1 MKCIY
6 CNYEIPAGSPN
17 CPRCGS
23 PAAAQPAQTPTPQPG
38 QNAPQPGQYAPQPG
52 HNAPQPTAP
61 AVPKSRILYQLLA
74 FFLGGLGVHNFYAG
88 RIVIGAIQLVITV
101 IGGGI
106 SLIVFG
112 SPGVAALPV
121 FVWVIVEIFAVKK
134 DGRGI
139 PMK

>member
-6 CNYEIPAGSPN
+6 CNYEIPADSSN

-23 PAAAQPAQTPTPQPG
+23 PTAAPQAAPTPAPQPG
-38 QNAPQPGQYAPQPG
+38 QNAPQPGQ
-52 HNAPQPTAP
+52 NAPQPTAP

-88 RIVIGAIQLVITV
+88 RIVIGAIQLGITV
-101 IGGGI
+101 IGGCI
-106 SLIVFG
+106 SLIIFG
-112 SPGVAALPV
+112 SPGVAVLPV